1 MLYNV
6 NCMKFLPKITSIS
19 AERLRE
25 LRVQNGYTQRQLAET
40 LGIRQQSYVRYEYGT
55 SEPSL
60 ENLKKLCEFYNV
72 SSDYLLGISDY

>member
-1 MLYNV
+1 
-6 NCMKFLPKITSIS
+6 MKILPKITSIS

-25 LRVQNGYTQRQLAET
+25 LRVQNGYTQRQLAEA

-55 SEPSL
+55 SEPSF
-60 ENLKKLCEFYNV
+60 ENLKKLCEFYSV